1 MTIAQRI
8 LHRIMEGLVHGK
20 DAMPQFAG
28 KPVRIVRASG
38 NYLLFDQEGKVH
50 ESLMPSGIEA
60 MASRS
65 VGKVIE

>member
-1 MTIAQRI
+1 
-8 LHRIMEGLVHGK
+8 MEGLVHGK

-28 KPVRIVRASG
+28 KPVRIVWASG
-38 NYLLFDQEGKVH
+38 NYLLFDEEGKVH

-65 VGKVIE
+65 VGEVIE